1 MDIVLYL
8 RSKERGIRPMLG
20 NNTYNPEVD
29 EFDYEQLHKLRKE
42 IDKLMNIVWSEEE
55 DELALADQQDAV
67 RRKIKAISFDLGI
80 HRDFLAENR

>member
-1 MDIVLYL
+1 
-8 RSKERGIRPMLG
+8 MLN

-67 RRKIKAISFDLGI
+67 RRKIKAISIDLGI